1 MFSATNRMSDIAQL
15 MQTELDVLVIGGGIT
30 GAGIAL
36 DASTRGLKV
45 GLVEMQ
51 DFAAGTSSRST
62 KLIHGGLR
70 YLKQFEFRLVAEVGK
85 ERETVH
91 RNAPHLTKPEPM
103 LLPIVKGGSFSWFT
117 ARLGM
122 TVYEW
127 LAGVKKEERHRVL
140 SKEETLKI
148 EPTLKKKGLLGGILF
163 YEYRTDDARL
173 TIEVLKTAVDNGA
186 IALNY
191 AQATDFVYQG
201 KQIAG
206 VLVKDLIQQR
216 SFQIKAKQ
224 VVNAGGPWVDA
235 IDDVEKD
242 HGRHKLSLT
251 KGVHL
256 VVDHHKLPI
265 KQAIYFDTFDKRM
278 IFAIPRD
285 GKTYFGTTDTFYNGN
300 LIEPLITATDR
311 DYLIQCVND
320 IFPAYTLHAQ
330 DIESCWVGVRP
341 LVHKLGKGPSEISRK
356 DEMFISPSG
365 LITIA
370 GGKLTGYRKM
380 AQKVIDYV
388 SFQIKQC
395 VVPCKTENTVIAGGQ
410 MAGYDCFSDL
420 LKHAVKQGMAIGL
433 EKKEAKLLGHRYG
446 SNVFTVFDFI
456 KEAINN
462 RMADVPVFLQAECLY
477 AMEYEM
483 CQSLSDFLIRRT
495 GMIFFDMEHAE
506 RYQYGINRLMAQKL
520 HWSEQQATC
529 SLHDFRQAL
538 ERHFSVKTM

>member
-1 MFSATNRMSDIAQL
+1 M
-15 MQTELDVLVIGGGIT
+15 
-30 GAGIAL
+30 
-36 DASTRGLKV
+36 
-45 GLVEMQ
+45 
-51 DFAAGTSSRST
+51 
-62 KLIHGGLR
+62 
-70 YLKQFEFRLVAEVGK
+70 
-85 ERETVH
+85 
-91 RNAPHLTKPEPM
+91 
-103 LLPIVKGGSFSWFT
+103 
-117 ARLGM
+117 
-122 TVYEW
+122 
-127 LAGVKKEERHRVL
+127 AGVKKEERHRVL

-148 EPTLKKKGLLGGILF
+148 EPTLKKEGLLGGIRF

-206 VLVKDLIQQR
+206 VVVKDLIQQR

-341 LVHKLGKGPSEISRK
+341 LVYKLGKGPSEISRK

>member
-51 DFAAGTSSRST
+51 DFSAGTSSRST

-148 EPTLKKKGLLGGILF
+148 EPTLKKEGLLGGILF

-206 VLVKDLIQQR
+206 VVVKDLIQQR

-341 LVHKLGKGPSEISRK
+341 LVYKLGKGPSEISRK